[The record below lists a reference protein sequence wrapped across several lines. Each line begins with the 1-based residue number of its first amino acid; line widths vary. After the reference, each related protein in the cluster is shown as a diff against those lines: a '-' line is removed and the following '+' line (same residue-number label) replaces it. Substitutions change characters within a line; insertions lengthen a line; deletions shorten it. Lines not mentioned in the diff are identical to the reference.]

1 MRIFL
6 VDAFASGPFTGNPA
20 AVCPLEA
27 EPSAEWMQQVAM
39 EMNQAETAFFWPL
52 AGEQGARSGE
62 YGLRWFTP
70 AVEVDL
76 CGHAT
81 LASAHVLFSDP
92 PLRES
97 GMAVPDSRGG
107 AGGGAATGPTR
118 TPEPPNEVRFHTRS
132 GELTCRCAGDT
143 IAMDFPAEP
152 PSPVEP
158 FSVTDAFGVQ
168 PVWMGANRMDW
179 FFELAS
185 ADELLALR
193 PDMAKVKALGKRGVV
208 VTVAASGGS
217 EVRRLGRPVPA
228 PSPAHAPTPTP
239 DFLSRFFA
247 PQSGIDEDPVTGSAH
262 CALGPYWAGK
272 LGQTSVV
279 GYQASRRGGTV
290 RIDVRGE
297 RVVLSGHAAT
307 TLTGE
312 LHVSP

>member
-6 VDAFASGPFTGNPA
+6 VDSFASGPFTGNPA

-39 EMNQAETAFFWPL
+39 EMNQAETAFFWPR
-52 AGEQGARSGE
+52 ADG

-81 LASAHVLFSDP
+81 LASAHVMFASEEEP
-92 PLRES
+92 
-97 GMAVPDSRGG
+97 AT
-107 AGGGAATGPTR
+107 GAAR
-118 TPEPPNEVRFHTRS
+118 EDARPPGELRFHTRS
-132 GELTCRCAGDT
+132 GLLTCRRAGDA
-143 IAMDFPAEP
+143 IAMDFPSEAPTE
-152 PSPVEP
+152 VDA
-158 FSVTDAFGVQ
+158 FSVVDALGVQ

-185 ADELLALR
+185 VEELLALE

-208 VTVAASGGS
+208 VTAGAGSFGSS
-217 EVRRLGRPVPA
+217 EVRRFGSEETPTTTPA
-228 PSPAHAPTPTP
+228 PTVSPPNPRTSEPP
-239 DFLSRFFA
+239 NFVSRFFA

-272 LGQTSVV
+272 LGRTSVV
-279 GYQASRRGGTV
+279 GYQASKRGGFI
-290 RIDVRGE
+290 RIDVHGD
-297 RVVLSGHAAT
+297 RVVLTGQAVT
-307 TLTGE
+307 TLVGE
-312 LHVSP
+312 LRV